1 MVVHEYNFR
10 LPQFMYA
17 LILVLV
23 FSSSL
28 AKDYFVGGSGASDNN
43 PGTAGKPFATIQK
56 AASSATAGDVITIR
70 SGIYRETI
78 VPTNSGRRGSPII
91 FQAEAGAKVVISGLE
106 KVEGKWEKYKGNVY
120 RIAITL
126 PVEGHQFKMISNKT

>member
-1 MVVHEYNFR
+1 MVVHGYKFR
-10 LPQFMYA
+10 LPQFMSA

-78 VPTNSGRRGSPII
+78 VTTNSGRRRSPII
-91 FQAEAGAKVVISGLE
+91 FHTDAGAKVVISGLK
-106 KVEGKWEKYKGNVY
+106 KVEGNREKYNRNV
-120 RIAITL
+120 
-126 PVEGHQFKMISNKT
+126 